1 MENQYVEPRN
11 GGFYLK
17 ASRVPLDGIAIYY
30 TRGESAESIRAHFPT
45 LSLEQVYGAIAF
57 YLAHRA
63 EVDRTIEE
71 ENQLF
76 EKLKA
81 ANPVPEKL
89 HEKLEQARQH
99 LATPPER

>member
-1 MENQYVEPRN
+1 MENQYVESRD

-17 ASRVPLDGIAIYY
+17 TSRVPLDGIVIYY
-30 TRGESAESIRAHFPT
+30 ARGESPESIRAHFPT
-45 LSLEQVYGAIAF
+45 LSLEQVYGAITF

-71 ENQLF
+71 ENELF

-81 ANPVPEKL
+81 ENPVPDKL
-89 HEKLEQARQH
+89 REKLEQARQH
-99 LATPPER
+99 LATPPKR